1 MRCFFVRLCTV
12 HLCNVHNAVV
22 HPAVHDSRFRRTE
35 NNKLTPLFLLLNW
48 IDSLGTSL
56 RELVHKFR
64 HRTLV
69 LLKMLMLQKRVSPY
83 PYLLSLPCPFN
94 SPTVCYTDSLP
105 LRTFQPIPLPT
116 CCLAYPT
123 STSIPTLPPC
133 STATIS
139 PLTSEI

>member
-1 MRCFFVRLCTV
+1 MRCFFVRICTV

-35 NNKLTPLFLLLNW
+35 NNKLTSLFLLLNW

-83 PYLLSLPCPFN
+83 PYLLSLPSPSTPLPSVIQIPYLYAPFN
-94 SPTVCYTDSLP
+94 QFPYLPAVLPILHLP
-105 LRTFQPIPLPT
+105 LFLP
-116 CCLAYPT
+116 CHLVQQ
-123 STSIPTLPPC
+123 LR
-133 STATIS
+133 
-139 PLTSEI
+139 